1 VRTIF
6 LVSWAYVLLKLG
18 GMKNI
23 REKQWGVLEK
33 TLSEFK
39 KKGISSLEVI
49 RTYLLEKYRITVSK
63 SILKKRLEQLS
74 H

>member
-1 VRTIF
+1 
-6 LVSWAYVLLKLG
+6 
-18 GMKNI
+18 MKNI